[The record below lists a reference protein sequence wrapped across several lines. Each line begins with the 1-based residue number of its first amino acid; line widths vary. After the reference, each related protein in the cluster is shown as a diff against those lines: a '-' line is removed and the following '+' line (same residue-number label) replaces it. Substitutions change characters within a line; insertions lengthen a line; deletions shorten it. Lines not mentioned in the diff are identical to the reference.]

1 MSNVMS
7 KTQQEQVVALGK
19 LGWTT
24 RKIEET
30 TGCRRE
36 TVSKYLRLA
45 GVPVRPPGQWGRA
58 PPVFGDGAKPAIEVS
73 TARNASQA
81 SLCEA
86 HRADIAAK
94 VDKGVCAKVI
104 WEELTNFS
112 GSYASVKRFVQR
124 LKAETSVS
132 SSIPV
137 ATIYTGPGKE
147 AQVDYGQG
155 PLVRDPRT
163 GRLVRS
169 RLFVM
174 TLGWSRKAVYLL
186 SLSSSSEVWCEL
198 HEKAFRA
205 LGGTPTSIVLDN
217 LAEGVKLPDY
227 CDPAL
232 NQQYA
237 HTLKHYSVIA
247 VPARVRD
254 PDRKGKV
261 ERGVGYAQLRLEHRT
276 FESLN
281 EAQAHLDNWV
291 ATVADVRVHGTTK
304 RVVNEHF
311 VDEKPHL
318 QVLPVEPCRRYTYC
332 RRKVTSTGE
341 VEVSAQR
348 YAAPATHVNAWVQ
361 VQHDANVVRLVD
373 EGSGK
378 LLLEH
383 RRHSTTPA
391 GAAAEKAAAKGVTSS
406 PLGNRS
412 PPRSNDRSSE
422 GRGCDLRVGWSTSCL
437 RTPSS
442 KPRLLSAMQ
451 RSRNSTDA
459 SPRPNGCST
468 ATRRTRRSRRRR
480 TSPARRRT
488 RRSRQ
493 GRSPAGSLVTKVSRG
508 RLFRQNVSTSSWRT
522 RSLAL
527 AAHAATTASSN
538 SRSVDVIRCSSFPR
552 FDPRSPSTN

>member
-1 MSNVMS
+1 MSNVVS

-45 GVPVRPPGQWGRA
+45 GVPVRPPGRWGRA
-58 PPVFGDGAKPAIEVS
+58 PPVFGEDAKPAIEVS

-94 VDKGVCAKVI
+94 VDQGVCAKVI

-112 GSYASVKRFVQR
+112 GSYASVKRFVRQ

-155 PLVRDPRT
+155 PLIRDPRT

-205 LGGTPTSIVLDN
+205 LGGTPATIVLDN

-227 CDPAL
+227 CDPSL

-237 HTLKHYSVIA
+237 HMLKHYDVVA

-311 VDEKPHL
+311 VDEKSHL
-318 QVLPVEPCRRYTYC
+318 QALPVEPCRRYTYC

-341 VEVSAQR
+341 VEVGAQR

-373 EGSGK
+373 DGSGK

-383 RRHSTTPA
+383 RRQSTTPA
-391 GAAAEKAAAKGVTSS
+391 RAAAEKAAAQGVTSS
-406 PLGNRS
+406 PLVDVLKRARQLGPNIGVLCTAIAADDVEEFAIR
-412 PPRSNDRSSE
+412 
-422 GRGCDLRVGWSTSCL
+422 RVRAILKKAQDDGVDHVELACTVAIAAGAPTYRCVRAWL
-437 RTPSS
+437 DHH
-442 KPRLLSAMQ
+442 KP
-451 RSRNSTDA
+451 
-459 SPRPNGCST
+459 
-468 ATRRTRRSRRRR
+468 
-480 TSPARRRT
+480 
-488 RRSRQ
+488 
-493 GRSPAGSLVTKVSRG
+493 V
-508 RLFRQNVSTSSWRT
+508 
-522 RSLAL
+522 AL
-527 AAHAATTASSN
+527 AQVDPLIRQLTAYRDVVARHSSSTTTTTQETA
-538 SRSVDVIRCSSFPR
+538 
-552 FDPRSPSTN
+552 